1 MPRGNPRQSRNQPVE
16 TFKQPPAAAGG
27 FHKNMKLRVGVIFGG
42 RSGEHEIAIRSAK
55 TVIEQIDP
63 DKYEV
68 IPIAISNDGRWL
80 SPAESVKQFPNHTQ
94 RVFLEGSG
102 EPSDASIALSGETS
116 RGGLTVLDGDGGTM
130 PLDVIF
136 PVLHGTFGE
145 DGTIQGLLEMADI
158 PYVGCGV
165 LASACGMDKAVMKVL
180 FRDAGLPICRHVW
193 FLRSMFERDPAAVV
207 GMVGRELG
215 FPCFVKPANLGSSV
229 GVSRAGDEASLRDA
243 ITLAAQFDRKIIVEE
258 SLDMREIEC
267 AVMGND
273 EPKASLPG
281 EYLIRDQTKAF
292 LDYTEKYSGTGNNEF
307 VVPAPVSTELAKK
320 IQEMAVTAFK
330 AVDGSGL
337 ARVDFF
343 LRNDT
348 GELLVNEINTMPG
361 LTDASGFPKMWAGS
375 GVNFPEVIDQLIELA
390 IERHKDKSRNK
401 TSLI

>member
-1 MPRGNPRQSRNQPVE
+1 
-16 TFKQPPAAAGG
+16 
-27 FHKNMKLRVGVIFGG
+27 MKIRVGVIFGG
-42 RSGEHEIAIRSAK
+42 RSGEHEVAIRSAK

-63 DKYEV
+63 NKYDV
-68 IPIAISNDGRWL
+68 VPIAITHEGRWM
-80 SPAESVKQFPNHTQ
+80 SPAESVKQFPDHTQ
-94 RVFLEGSG
+94 RTFLESSG
-102 EPSDASIALSGETS
+102 EPSNSAIALSGETS
-116 RGGLTVLDGDGGTM
+116 RGGLTVMDGDGGTM

-165 LASACGMDKAVMKVL
+165 LASACGMDKAVMKIL
-180 FRDAGLPICRHVW
+180 FRDAGLPICRHLW
-193 FLRSMFERDPAAVV
+193 FLRSEFEREPAAVV
-207 GMVGRELG
+207 ALVGKKLG

-229 GVSRAGDEASLRDA
+229 GVSRAANEAELRDA
-243 ITLAAQFDRKIIVEE
+243 IAVAAQFDRKIIVEE

-273 EPKASLPG
+273 EPQASLPG
-281 EYLIRDQTKAF
+281 EYLIRDQSKAF

-307 VVPAPVSTELAKK
+307 VVPAPVSAELAKR
-320 IQEMAVTAFK
+320 IQQMAVTAFK

-375 GVNFPEVIDQLIELA
+375 GKTFSEVIDELIRLA

-401 TSLI
+401 TSLV